1 MEPRA
6 REFVKCSTLPRMHGL
21 AGPLHRGSENRDV
34 TKSKY
39 GQHNSVPFPAV
50 RQKQVA
56 NRSALGQQGR
66 NNVSQLQSRI
76 FSDAATG
83 LDLPYRLFVP
93 PDCTPDRPC
102 GLLLFLHGAG
112 ERGTDNQA
120 QLKND
125 ALAWTAQRAQAGYP
139 TVVVYPQC
147 PIDRQ
152 WVEAPWTDGSYS
164 VAKTPISQP
173 MAAVMQLLDAL
184 QNEFPIDA
192 KRLLVTGPSMGG
204 YGAFDIIARN
214 PELFAGALPL
224 CGGGDPSQAPALRTL
239 PIWIFHGDSDPAV
252 PVRGSR
258 QMVRALRDA
267 GGSPQYTEVASGG
280 HNMWN
285 VAYQDLKVLRWLL
298 AQKRE

>member
-1 MEPRA
+1 LACVIATLAVSGCLARPGERPPSGKTLASDRA
-6 REFVKCSTLPRMHGL
+6 QNST
-21 AGPLHRGSENRDV
+21 
-34 TKSKY
+34 SK
-39 GQHNSVPFPAV
+39 G
-50 RQKQVA
+50 KT
-56 NRSALGQQGR
+56 
-66 NNVSQLQSRI
+66 NVSDLQSRI
-76 FSDAATG
+76 FSDPTTG
-83 LDLPYRLFVP
+83 FALPYRLFVP
-93 PDCTPDRPC
+93 ADCGAGNPC

-125 ALAWTAQRAQAGYP
+125 ALAWTTRQAQAGNP

-147 PIDRQ
+147 PSDAQ
-152 WVEAPWTDGSYS
+152 WVDAPWSDGSYAL
-164 VAKTPISQP
+164 AKTTISKP
-173 MAAVMQLLDAL
+173 MAAVMNLLAAL
-184 QNEFPIDA
+184 QQELPIDA

-204 YGAFDIIARN
+204 YGTFDIIARN
-214 PELFAGALPL
+214 PTMFAGALSL
-224 CGGGDPSQAPALRTL
+224 CGGGDPTQGPALRHL

-267 GGSPQYTEVASGG
+267 GGSPNYTEVASGG

-298 AQKRE
+298 AQTKS